1 MIRTSFLVMAFALAT
16 SSVSAM
22 PLVPR
27 ASIAAADD
35 VVNVKIIC
43 SEDGY
48 CYQRGRRPVA
58 RWVYGEKNFPALT
71 LGLVFTVIQTTAG
84 GGGCSRDWANP

>member
-1 MIRTSFLVMAFALAT
+1 MAFALALAA
-16 SSVSAM
+16 SSASAM

-27 ASIAAADD
+27 ASITASDD

-58 RWVYGEKNFPALT
+58 RWVYGEKNFSGPYTGPGYYGPPNQRWRWWL
-71 LGLVFTVIQTTAG
+71 F
-84 GGGCSRDWANP
+84 

>member
-1 MIRTSFLVMAFALAT
+1 MAFAFALAA
-16 SSVSAM
+16 SGSSAM

-27 ASIAAADD
+27 ASIAGSDD
-35 VVNVKIIC
+35 MVTVKIIC

-58 RWVYGEKNFPALT
+58 RWVYGERNFSGPYTGRGYYGPPNYRWRWWL
-71 LGLVFTVIQTTAG
+71 F
-84 GGGCSRDWANP
+84 